1 MMNTTSEAASAVSE
15 PNAARPNEA
24 RPGQAQSDAMTEP
37 ENNRPAHSPFALTIL
52 GAGSATPTLRLHQTA
67 QLLTIGNEYAL
78 IDCGEGTQLRLIEQ
92 RIRPGRLRYI
102 FISHLHGDHYFGLAP
117 LLSSLNLGGRTE
129 DLYLF
134 GPRGLDDVLTTIF
147 RVSDSR
153 LNYKLHFQVVAPD
166 EPAFLLDHPLLTVQ
180 SIPLQH
186 RIDCTGYLF
195 REKPHKPHLLRNKLP
210 DAIPVAYL
218 KQLKNGQD
226 ILDADGELLY
236 AATDYTVPGPAS
248 RSYAYCSDT
257 RYVDT
262 LIPQLH
268 GVNLLYHEATF
279 LEDNAVRA
287 AEVFHSTARQA
298 ATIAAKAQVGRLLI
312 GHFSSRYKQFDLF
325 LNEARAVFPETY
337 LAIEGET
344 TAI

>member
-1 MMNTTSEAASAVSE
+1 MTSTTSGAASAMPMPSPLSNQE
-15 PNAARPNEA
+15 T
-24 RPGQAQSDAMTEP
+24 DHT
-37 ENNRPAHSPFALTIL
+37 RPANPVFSLTVL

-67 QLLTIGNEYAL
+67 QLLTIGNDYVL
-78 IDCGEGTQLRLIEQ
+78 IDCGEGTQMRLLEQ

-134 GPRGLDDVLTTIF
+134 GPRGLDEVLTTIF

-153 LNYKLHFQVVAPD
+153 LGFKLHFQAVAPNV
-166 EPAFLLDHPLLTVQ
+166 PALILDHPLMTVE

-195 REKPHKPHLLRNKLP
+195 REKPHKPHLLREKLP
-210 DAIPVAYL
+210 ATIPITYL
-218 KQLKNGQD
+218 RQLKEGQD
-226 ILDADGELLY
+226 ILGAEGEVVY
-236 AATDYTVPGPAS
+236 AAADYTEPGPLP
-248 RSYAYCSDT
+248 RSYAFCSDT
-257 RYVDT
+257 RYVEE
-262 LIPQLH
+262 LVPQLM

-279 LEDNAVRA
+279 LDDNAQRA
-287 AEVFHSTARQA
+287 AEVYHSTAKQA
-298 ATIAAKAQVGRLLI
+298 AAIAAKAGVGKLLI

-325 LNEARAVFPETY
+325 LDEARSIFPETY
-337 LAIEGET
+337 LADEGT
-344 TAI
+344 TTHI

>member
-1 MMNTTSEAASAVSE
+1 M
-15 PNAARPNEA
+15 
-24 RPGQAQSDAMTEP
+24 
-37 ENNRPAHSPFALTIL
+37 
-52 GAGSATPTLRLHQTA
+52 
-67 QLLTIGNEYAL
+67 L
-78 IDCGEGTQLRLIEQ
+78 IDCGEGTQFRLIEQ

-117 LLSSLNLGGRTE
+117 LLSSLNMGGRTE
-129 DLYLF
+129 DLFLF
-134 GPRGLDDVLTTIF
+134 GPRGLDEVLSTIF

-153 LNYKLHFQVVAPD
+153 LGFNLHFQPVDPD
-166 EPAFLLDHPLLTVQ
+166 HPTFLLDLPLLTVQ

-195 REKPHKPHLLRNKLP
+195 REKTQKPHLLRHKLP
-210 DAIPVAYL
+210 DDTPVAYL
-218 KQLKNGQD
+218 KQLKNGED
-226 ILDADGELLY
+226 VLDADGRVLY
-236 AATDYTVPGPAS
+236 AAADYTEPGATP

-257 RYVDT
+257 RYVDA

-268 GVNLLYHEATF
+268 DVDLLYHEATF

-287 AEVFHSTARQA
+287 AEVYHSTARQA

-325 LNEARAVFPETY
+325 LDEARAVFPETY
-337 LAIEGET
+337 LAIEGKT
-344 TAI
+344 MTI